1 MTSVKDFGLQHYL
14 HTLFMKNGV
23 HCRQNQRNVLRMLHF
38 KNFFRGLFFY
48 FFITLSPLNIHH
60 GHGKFITKSISE
72 AFGRSLKFTFT
83 NLSVFIAFSE
93 VKLYYLAF
101 GLYPTHSN

>member
-1 MTSVKDFGLQHYL
+1 MP
-14 HTLFMKNGV
+14 
-23 HCRQNQRNVLRMLHF
+23 HF

-83 NLSVFIAFSE
+83 DLSVYIAFSE